1 MGVFKNRKKRP
12 TGPWDWLIEH
22 GASEE
27 DYEKYE
33 AALAKGDITEAQALE
48 AKAVGDVKPRRK

>member
-1 MGVFKNRKKRP
+1 M
-12 TGPWDWLIEH
+12 IEH

-48 AKAVGDVKPRRK
+48 AKAVGDVKPRKK